1 MRYAMHEERGPWVV
15 YFKALEGKLAGAR
28 AVCGQAEWDAME
40 RAKPGALTLIRG
52 GIRNE
57 TEAELL
63 ARGTSGD
70 RPSQSNRKKVPD
82 SSPADSPC
90 IPIAPVGIV
99 MPKLYR
105 G

>member
-1 MRYAMHEERGPWVV
+1 MPEERGPCVV
-15 YFKALEGKLAGAR
+15 YFKAMEGKLAGAR
-28 AVCGQAEWDAME
+28 AVCGQAEWEAME

-70 RPSQSNRKKVPD
+70 RPSQSNRKKVAD
-82 SSPADSPC
+82 SSPADAPC
-90 IPIAPVGIV
+90 IPVTPVGV
-99 MPKLYR
+99 AVPKLYP